1 MLLHFQA
8 TYDLTVVPA
17 IATEMRFDP
26 NSTLQTMYGSGVQG
40 LHPRTCQEAESRTDS
55 SRGGGVQTLSVSH
68 NLTGAGKDR

>member
-8 TYDLTVVPA
+8 TYHLTVVPA

-40 LHPRTCQEAESRTDS
+40 LHPRTCQ
-55 SRGGGVQTLSVSH
+55 TLSVSH